1 MRRGS
6 CWASAHISRSSRAL
20 RRATRQAANMALNP
34 EARLTAAAE
43 KEGVRK
49 KGEWASVDM
58 VKLLAN
64 NGTNWCDG

>member
-1 MRRGS
+1 MVP
-6 CWASAHISRSSRAL
+6 
-20 RRATRQAANMALNP
+20 NP
-34 EARLTAAAE
+34 DTRLTAAAE

>member
-1 MRRGS
+1 
-6 CWASAHISRSSRAL
+6 
-20 RRATRQAANMALNP
+20 MALNP